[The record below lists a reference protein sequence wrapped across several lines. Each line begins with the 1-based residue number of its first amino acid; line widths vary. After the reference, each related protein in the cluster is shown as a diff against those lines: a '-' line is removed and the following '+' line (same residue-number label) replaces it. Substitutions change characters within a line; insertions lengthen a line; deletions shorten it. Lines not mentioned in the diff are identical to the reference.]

1 MKKGLMKRAAAAL
14 CAAVLAAS
22 MLAGCSQTDYSM
34 TVSGEKINAGV
45 YINFLLTEM
54 TNQMYT
60 LYYAQK
66 ISDPSEALTQNIDG
80 KSFKTYVKEEAIKKT
95 KEFAAIN
102 AKFDELGLKLT
113 KDQKAEIKDQV
124 ESSWE
129 QSKDFY
135 EVEGISKE
143 SLKIV
148 TEMTYKRQAVFDHY
162 YETDGETPV
171 TDEDIQNYL
180 NENYIRFKQI
190 AFSKSFAAEGEDV
203 EAENA
208 EIKAKAESYLEQAK
222 SVDFEGFDE
231 LIKQYKEEQEAEKA
245 AEEEAGAEGEETAEA
260 PADTTESAAEE
271 TAESAAEEETEESAS
286 DESLAEVEDTV
297 SQAEAEAE
305 AEKEKEEVKA
315 PEEEASAETSAD
327 EEAPAETE
335 AADEEAETAET
346 SEETEDSAEVEDL
359 SSDTDVSLDDI
370 TGAEAEED
378 NEIIADYTY
387 SQDKTSD
394 TYDEAYANRLT
405 AVKNAKM
412 GEATFYEDDTAYYVF
427 MSADIADK
435 PEYAKEN
442 HAVLISDMKEDEF
455 QGLIDS
461 WVEAMDIKMNSKAV
475 KRYSVQEVY
484 DRQEEYYSKQG
495 QQ

>member
-54 TNQMYT
+54 TNQMST

-113 KDQKAEIKDQV
+113 KDQKAEIKEQV

-129 QSKDFY
+129 QAKDFY

-143 SLKIV
+143 SLKMV

-180 NENYIRFKQI
+180 NENFIRFKQI

-203 EAENA
+203 DAENA

-305 AEKEKEEVKA
+305 AETEAEEVKA

-335 AADEEAETAET
+335 AAAEETETAET

-435 PEYAKEN
+435 PEYAEEN

>member
-66 ISDPSEALTQNIDG
+66 ISDPKEAFSQEIDG

-102 AKFDELGLKLT
+102 AKFDELDLKLT
-113 KDQKAEIKDQV
+113 KDQKSEIKDSV
-124 ESSWE
+124 NSSWE
-129 QSKDFY
+129 QAKGFY
-135 EVEGISKE
+135 ESEGISKE
-143 SLKIV
+143 SLKMV
-148 TEMTYKRQAVFDHY
+148 TEMTYKRQAIFDYY
-162 YETDGETPV
+162 YEKDGITPV
-171 TDEDIQNYL
+171 TDDDIQNYL
-180 NENYIRFKQI
+180 NENFIRFKQI
-190 AFSKSFAAEGEDV
+190 AFSKSFAESEEDAA
-203 EAENA
+203 AEN
-208 EIKAKAESYLEQAK
+208 EKLKEKAQSYLEQAK

-231 LIKQYKEEQEAEKA
+231 LIKQYKAEQEAEEA
-245 AEEEAGAEGEETAEA
+245 AESDDTATIEADEA
-260 PADTTESAAEE
+260 ASDSEESAADTESSAEE
-271 TAESAAEEETEESAS
+271 TTEESKADAET

-305 AEKEKEEVKA
+305 AETEAEEVAA
-315 PEEEASAETSAD
+315 PEEDTTDTSAD
-327 EEAPAETE
+327 EETPAETEAPAETE
-335 AADEEAETAET
+335 EPAET
-346 SEETEDSAEVEDL
+346 SEETTEVEDL
-359 SSDTDVSLDDI
+359 TSETDVDLGDI
-370 TGAEAEED
+370 TQATEED

-387 SQDKTSD
+387 SINPDSD
-394 TYDEAYANRLT
+394 TYDEAYANRLK
-405 AVKNAKM
+405 AVKEAKL

-435 PEYAKEN
+435 PEYKEEN

-455 QGLIDS
+455 QGLIDG
-461 WVEAMDIKMNSKAV
+461 WIDAMDIKMNAKAV

-484 DRQEEYYSKQG
+484 DRQEEYYSKEQG